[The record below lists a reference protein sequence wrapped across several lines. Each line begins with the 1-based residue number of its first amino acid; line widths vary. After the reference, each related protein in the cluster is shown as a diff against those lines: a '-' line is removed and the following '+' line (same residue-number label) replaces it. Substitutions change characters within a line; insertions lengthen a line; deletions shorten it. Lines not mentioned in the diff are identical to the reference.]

1 MRNFKSC
8 LKGILPFFKIAK
20 GKTLLCV
27 CIGLIGV
34 IASLAF
40 VAVSKNLIDIATGA
54 NDKPIMPFAIAMIGL
69 MLFQL
74 LCKVSYNYIEGLNV
88 VKTKMKIR
96 KNLYGHVLNSEWNG
110 QETFH
115 SADTLSRLGYDV
127 SLIVDFCCSR
137 MPGIIITLFRLVA
150 ASLFLLM
157 MAPKLLWILLALMVV
172 AIICSRLFFFTIRSL
187 NDSIRQKESGIQA
200 HLQETLQNRIVVL
213 TISTAKRM
221 VNRFAFLQKDMLK
234 DVIKRLNCSSSAHIF
249 MSLGFS
255 SGYILA
261 FLWGVFNIR
270 SGAITF
276 GVMTAFLQLVGQ
288 VQRPVAGLAK
298 VIPNFLKVITSIE
311 RVMDLQEMP
320 VEKSDAPLHIDIA
333 PEIKINNLYFSYP
346 KQQNLIFNNFSAC
359 FPAGKLSA
367 IVGETGSGKSTLTR
381 LVLALLRPQSGTIF
395 IDGHYA
401 DTNLRC
407 NFMYVPQGNSLFSGT
422 IRENLLMAKADAS
435 IDDMTTVLHHAAADF
450 VFDLPD
456 GLDSTCSERGG
467 GLSEGQ
473 AQRIAI
479 ARGLLHEGNILIL
492 DEATSSVDSQ
502 TEKLILLNL
511 KSHYHHR
518 KTILFISHREA
529 VVSEADN
536 IVEL

>member
-1 MRNFKSC
+1 M
-8 LKGILPFFKIAK
+8 
-20 GKTLLCV
+20 
-27 CIGLIGV
+27 
-34 IASLAF
+34 
-40 VAVSKNLIDIATGA
+40 
-54 NDKPIMPFAIAMIGL
+54 
-69 MLFQL
+69 
-74 LCKVSYNYIEGLNV
+74 
-88 VKTKMKIR
+88 
-96 KNLYGHVLNSEWNG
+96 
-110 QETFH
+110 
-115 SADTLSRLGYDV
+115 
-127 SLIVDFCCSR
+127 
-137 MPGIIITLFRLVA
+137 
-150 ASLFLLM
+150 
-157 MAPKLLWILLALMVV
+157 
-172 AIICSRLFFFTIRSL
+172 
-187 NDSIRQKESGIQA
+187 
-200 HLQETLQNRIVVL
+200 
-213 TISTAKRM
+213 
-221 VNRFAFLQKDMLK
+221 
-234 DVIKRLNCSSSAHIF
+234 
-249 MSLGFS
+249 
-255 SGYILA
+255 
-261 FLWGVFNIR
+261 
-270 SGAITF
+270 
-276 GVMTAFLQLVGQ
+276 
-288 VQRPVAGLAK
+288 
-298 VIPNFLKVITSIE
+298 
-311 RVMDLQEMP
+311 
-320 VEKSDAPLHIDIA
+320 
-333 PEIKINNLYFSYP
+333 
-346 KQQNLIFNNFSAC
+346 
-359 FPAGKLSA
+359 
-367 IVGETGSGKSTLTR
+367 
-381 LVLALLRPQSGTIF
+381 ALLRPQSGTIF